1 MVKELGE
8 NIETK
13 HSKEEIK
20 NFCEAALIESI
31 RSFDNFVKLLGID
44 TSIFGHLKEINIVID
59 YTDDLD
65 KIKAVGCYTSSD
77 GENNNSINISAKY
90 IDKILIYLDKHKDKY
105 DECLDELAHTIVHEK
120 IHANRDIMIKD
131 GTVSLSLLS
140 SKSAKMAR
148 IRNSN
153 LRKELDPL
161 LMQNL
166 NSSNDIILL
175 KVKETEYYYMAYVY
189 NNKNNSYEV
198 FRLDKKKF
206 NMGNYFDTFNM
217 IKRYLSLNFFMMPF
231 TSCSASLD
239 DYEFYGV
246 TDYVDDYI
254 DVNEL
259 SNAEASYLYDF
270 TSSKIGIE
278 EALTEAFAYIIVASK
293 CKNEL
298 DIKEYCDLV
307 IKDDDMPYDLKLAY
321 YLISNLSIDDIRWFF
336 LSCYEDEYENRF
348 RKLFSSD
355 YELLI
360 SNFYNIY
367 SDFSS
372 NGKSNEGLFNETKDV
387 IKRNLKK

>member
-20 NFCEAALIESI
+20 SFCETALIESI
-31 RSFDNFVKLLGID
+31 RSFDNFIKLLGID
-44 TSIFGHLKEINIVID
+44 TSIFAHLRDINIVID

-65 KIKAVGCYTSSD
+65 KIKAVGCYASSD
-77 GENNNSINISAKY
+77 SEDNNSIHISAKY
-90 IDKILIYLDKHKDKY
+90 IDKILIYLGKHRDKY
-105 DECLDELAHTIVHEK
+105 DECLDELSHTIVHEK

-140 SKSAKMAR
+140 SKSAKIAR
-148 IRNSN
+148 IKNSN

-166 NSSNDIILL
+166 NNSNDIILL
-175 KVKETEYYYMAYVY
+175 KVKETEYYYMAYIY

-206 NMGNYFDTFNM
+206 NMGNYFNTFNM
-217 IKRYLSLNFFMMPF
+217 IQRYLSLNFFMMPF

-259 SNAEASYLYDF
+259 SNVEASSLYDF
-270 TSSKIGIE
+270 TLSKIGIE
-278 EALTEAFAYIIVASK
+278 EALTEAFANIIIDSK
-293 CKNEL
+293 RKNEL
-298 DIKEYCDLV
+298 DIKECCDLA

-321 YLISNLSIDDIRWFF
+321 YLVSNLSIDDIKWFF
-336 LSCYEDEYENRF
+336 LSCYEDEYDNRI
-348 RKLFSSD
+348 RKIFGDD
-355 YELLI
+355 YETLI
-360 SNFYNIY
+360 YNFYNLY

-372 NGKSNEGLFNETKDV
+372 NGKADEGLFNETKDV
-387 IKRNLKK
+387 IRRNLKK